1 MQNEIIKNP
10 THQALQMIRLY
21 SSVDAKGKQLILD
34 SVQTIMDSM
43 YNHYLS
49 SVKYKTK
56 IEKML
61 LKSQS
66 KSDES
71 CKK

>member
-1 MQNEIIKNP
+1 MQNERIKNP
-10 THQALQMIRLY
+10 TPQALQMIKLY
-21 SSVDAKGKQLILD
+21 SSVDTKGKQLILD

-43 YNHYLS
+43 YSHYLA

-71 CKK
+71 

>member
-10 THQALQMIRLY
+10 TDQTLQMIRLY

-34 SVQTIMDSM
+34 SVQEVMDSM
-43 YNHYLS
+43 YNHYLA
-49 SVKYKTK
+49 SVKYKKK
-56 IEKML
+56 IETVI
-61 LKSQS
+61 KSKS

>member
-10 THQALQMIRLY
+10 TPQALQMIKLY

-34 SVQTIMDSM
+34 SVKKIMDSM

-56 IEKML
+56 IETVF
-61 LKSQS
+61 KSQQVG
-66 KSDES
+66 K
-71 CKK
+71 